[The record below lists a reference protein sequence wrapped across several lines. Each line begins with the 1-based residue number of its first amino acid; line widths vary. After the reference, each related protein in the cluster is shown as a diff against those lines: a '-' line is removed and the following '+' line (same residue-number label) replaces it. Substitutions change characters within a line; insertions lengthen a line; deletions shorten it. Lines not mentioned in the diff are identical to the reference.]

1 MLQKFGFVLTLLVVV
16 AMVAPMASAQEG
28 VVVIPPD
35 GELVIGVAAALS
47 GEGLTPLG
55 EDIVRGPELVLVT
68 RPTVKIGDAE
78 FTIALDA
85 QDDVCSAEGGQAV
98 ANRYVSDERVA
109 AVVGPMCSSACKAAA
124 PIFDQAGYTSVSPS
138 CTDPTLTES
147 GFVSFNRTVPTDAFQ
162 GKIDAEFIYNELGI
176 RRIATIHDGSP
187 YGEGLVNVVSLA
199 FEELG
204 GEVVASD
211 AVNVGDTDFR
221 GLLDEIATAD
231 PELVFFAGFIAEGVR
246 LVNQRFDVGLDE
258 AGFMGTD
265 GVYAGA
271 FIEDAGG
278 AAEGVFVSSPQP
290 SSELY
295 AEFRDAYTEE
305 FGFEPTGPYHANS
318 ADALNVILNAIEE
331 VGTVDDE
338 GNLVIDRAE
347 LHDAIRA
354 TEGYEGLIGEI
365 TCDETGEC
373 ATSAINVYVVKDGEF
388 VLAQNVLLE
397 EE

>member
-1 MLQKFGFVLTLLVVV
+1 MLRKFGFILSLLVIV
-16 AMVAPMASAQEG
+16 ALVAPMASAQE
-28 VVVIPPD
+28 VVIAPD

-55 EDIVRGPELVLVT
+55 EDIVRGPELVLVS

-78 FTIALDA
+78 FAIALDA

-147 GFVSFNRTVPTDAFQ
+147 DFGSFNRTVPTDAFQ
-162 GKIDAEFIYNELGI
+162 GKIDAEFIYNVLGVT
-176 RRIATIHDGSP
+176 RIATIHDGSP
-187 YGEGLVNVVSLA
+187 YGEGLVGVVSLA

-221 GLLDEIATAD
+221 GLLDEIATED

-246 LVNQRFDVGLDE
+246 LANQRFDVGLDE
-258 AGFMGTD
+258 ALFMGTD
-265 GVYAGA
+265 GIFAGA

-278 AAEGVFVSSPQP
+278 AAEGIFVSSPQP
-290 SSELY
+290 SSDLY
-295 AEFRDAYTEE
+295 AAFRESYTEE

-318 ADALNVILNAIEE
+318 ADALNVILDAIEA
-331 VGTVDDE
+331 VGTVDDD
-338 GNLVIDRAE
+338 GNLVIDRVE
-347 LHDAIRA
+347 LNAAIRS

-373 ATSAINVYVVKDGEF
+373 ATSAINVYVVQDGEF
-388 VLAQNVLLE
+388 VLAQNVLLDE
-397 EE
+397 